1 MAFLEQA
8 NWRLSCEMSTAEGLA
23 ALDRIFHTSKPL
35 IGMIH
40 LLPLPGSPRYN
51 GHGIS
56 EAMDAA
62 VRDAKALQKGGIDG
76 LLMENYGD
84 LPFKPTPTD
93 PETVA
98 SMTAVGQEIS
108 RQVGL
113 PIGVNVLRNGAL
125 AALAIAHVIRARFI
139 RVNVFSESLMT
150 DQGVIDA
157 CAHDLMRFRKQ
168 LGASDVAVCA
178 DVRSKHAAPLTSRP
192 VEESARDAAYRGIA
206 DGLVVT
212 GLHTGAEPDKDQLH
226 RIRVNVPD
234 RPILIGSGLTRRNAA
249 KLLRD
254 ADGAIVGTYLKENGI
269 VEKPVDEIRV
279 KELVRAIARLR

>member
-1 MAFLEQA
+1 MNA
-8 NWRLSCEMSTAEGLA
+8 AEGPA
-23 ALDRIFHTSKPL
+23 SFDRIFHATKPL

-51 GHGIS
+51 GDGIS
-56 EAMDAA
+56 RAVDAA
-62 VRDAKALQKGGIDG
+62 LRDAKALQSGGVDA

-98 SMTAVGQEIS
+98 SITAIGQEVS
-108 RQVGL
+108 KQVDL
-113 PIGVNVLRNGAL
+113 PMGVNVLRNGAL

-139 RVNVFSESLMT
+139 RVNVFAETLLT

-168 LGASDVAVCA
+168 LGASDVAIFA

-192 VEESARDAAYRGIA
+192 VEESARDAAYRGMAEALI
-206 DGLVVT
+206 VT
-212 GLHTGAEPDKDQLH
+212 GLHSGAEPDKDQLH
-226 RIRVNVPD
+226 RIRASVPD
-234 RPILIGSGLTRRNAA
+234 RRIFIGSGVTTQNAA
-249 KLLRD
+249 KLLKE
-254 ADGAIVGTYLKENGI
+254 ADGAIVGTYLKENGMI
-269 VEKPVDEIRV
+269 ENPVDETRV
-279 KELVRAIARLR
+279 KDLVRIVARLR